1 MFQEKIQELI
11 ATESQEESENQVPL
25 SKEDED
31 RIFLQAI
38 EASSHGRYMY
48 GTGRNKSSSFA
59 SDAST
64 SFTPLEVAHQ
74 RIRELESAQS
84 QLQEE
89 VHELRSNIQ
98 SSNEW
103 RLQTE
108 EMMRRMM
115 EQMMEERERFRAG
128 QLPPDGP
135 GIDIRQ
141 IRHQM
146 FSLEYIMFFNI

>member
-11 ATESQEESENQVPL
+11 ATESQEESGNQVPL

-135 GIDIRQ
+135 GIDQ
-141 IRHQM
+141 TD
-146 FSLEYIMFFNI
+146 SPPDV

>member
-11 ATESQEESENQVPL
+11 ATESQEESGNQVPL

-31 RIFLQAI
+31 CIFLQAI

-64 SFTPLEVAHQ
+64 SFTPLEVSHQ

-135 GIDIRQ
+135 GIDQ
-141 IRHQM
+141 TD
-146 FSLEYIMFFNI
+146 SPPDV

>member
-11 ATESQEESENQVPL
+11 ATESQEESGNQVPL

-59 SDAST
+59 SDATT

-135 GIDIRQ
+135 GIDQ
-141 IRHQM
+141 TD
-146 FSLEYIMFFNI
+146 SPPDV

>member
-11 ATESQEESENQVPL
+11 ATESQEESRNQVPL
-25 SKEDED
+25 SKEDKD
-31 RIFLQAI
+31 RISLQAI

-74 RIRELESAQS
+74 RIRELESTQS

-135 GIDIRQ
+135 GIDQ
-141 IRHQM
+141 TD
-146 FSLEYIMFFNI
+146 SPLDV

>member
-1 MFQEKIQELI
+1 M
-11 ATESQEESENQVPL
+11 ESQEEFRNQVPL

-48 GTGRNKSSSFA
+48 GTGRNKSFIFA

-115 EQMMEERERFRAG
+115 EQMMEEKERFRAG

-135 GIDIRQ
+135 GIDQ
-141 IRHQM
+141 TD
-146 FSLEYIMFFNI
+146 SPPDV

>member
-11 ATESQEESENQVPL
+11 ATESQEESGNQVPL

-115 EQMMEERERFRAG
+115 EQMMEERERFQAG
-128 QLPPDGP
+128 QLPSDGP
-135 GIDIRQ
+135 GIDQ
-141 IRHQM
+141 TY
-146 FSLEYIMFFNI
+146 SPPDV

>member
-11 ATESQEESENQVPL
+11 ATESQEESGNQVPL

-48 GTGRNKSSSFA
+48 GTSRNKSSSFA

-135 GIDIRQ
+135 GIDQ
-141 IRHQM
+141 TD
-146 FSLEYIMFFNI
+146 SPPDV

>member
-11 ATESQEESENQVPL
+11 ATESQEESGNQVPL

-48 GTGRNKSSSFA
+48 GTGRNKSFSFA

-89 VHELRSNIQ
+89 VHELQSNIQ

-115 EQMMEERERFRAG
+115 EQMMEERERFRAS
-128 QLPPDGP
+128 QLPLDGP
-135 GIDIRQ
+135 GIDQ
-141 IRHQM
+141 TD
-146 FSLEYIMFFNI
+146 SPLDV

>member
-11 ATESQEESENQVPL
+11 STESQEESGNQVPL

-31 RIFLQAI
+31 GIFLQAI

-48 GTGRNKSSSFA
+48 RTGRNKSSSFA

-135 GIDIRQ
+135 GIDQ
-141 IRHQM
+141 TD
-146 FSLEYIMFFNI
+146 SPPDV

>member
-11 ATESQEESENQVPL
+11 ATESQEESGNQVPL

-38 EASSHGRYMY
+38 EASSYGRYMY

-89 VHELRSNIQ
+89 VHELQSNIQ

-128 QLPPDGP
+128 QLLPDGP
-135 GIDIRQ
+135 GIDQ
-141 IRHQM
+141 TD
-146 FSLEYIMFFNI
+146 SPPDV

>member
-11 ATESQEESENQVPL
+11 ATESQEESGNQVPL

-31 RIFLQAI
+31 RIFLQVI

-74 RIRELESAQS
+74 RIRELESARS

-135 GIDIRQ
+135 GIDQ
-141 IRHQM
+141 TD
-146 FSLEYIMFFNI
+146 SPPDV

>member
-1 MFQEKIQELI
+1 M
-11 ATESQEESENQVPL
+11 

-59 SDAST
+59 SDTST
-64 SFTPLEVAHQ
+64 SFRPLEVAHQ

-115 EQMMEERERFRAG
+115 EQMMEERDRFRAG

-135 GIDIRQ
+135 GIDQ
-141 IRHQM
+141 TD
-146 FSLEYIMFFNI
+146 SPPDV

>member
-11 ATESQEESENQVPL
+11 ATESQEESGNQVPL

-48 GTGRNKSSSFA
+48 GTGRNKLSSFA

-74 RIRELESAQS
+74 WIRELESAQS
-84 QLQEE
+84 ELQEE

-103 RLQTE
+103 RLQTK
-108 EMMRRMM
+108 EMMHRMM

-135 GIDIRQ
+135 SIDQ
-141 IRHQM
+141 TD
-146 FSLEYIMFFNI
+146 SPPDV

>member
-11 ATESQEESENQVPL
+11 ATESQEESLNQVPL

-108 EMMRRMM
+108 EMMHRMM

-128 QLPPDGP
+128 QLPPDDP
-135 GIDIRQ
+135 GIDQ
-141 IRHQM
+141 TD
-146 FSLEYIMFFNI
+146 SPPDV

>member
-11 ATESQEESENQVPL
+11 ATESQEESGNQVPL

-74 RIRELESAQS
+74 QIRELESAQS

-98 SSNEW
+98 PSNEW

-135 GIDIRQ
+135 GIDQ
-141 IRHQM
+141 TD
-146 FSLEYIMFFNI
+146 SPPDV

>member
-25 SKEDED
+25 SKEYDD

-135 GIDIRQ
+135 GIDQ
-141 IRHQM
+141 TD
-146 FSLEYIMFFNI
+146 SPPDV

>member
-11 ATESQEESENQVPL
+11 ATESQEESRNQVPL

-135 GIDIRQ
+135 GIDQ
-141 IRHQM
+141 TD
-146 FSLEYIMFFNI
+146 SPLDV

>member
-11 ATESQEESENQVPL
+11 ATESQEESGNQVPL

-64 SFTPLEVAHQ
+64 SFTALEVAHQ

-135 GIDIRQ
+135 GIDQ
-141 IRHQM
+141 TD
-146 FSLEYIMFFNI
+146 SPPDV

>member
-11 ATESQEESENQVPL
+11 ATESQEESGNQVPL

-38 EASSHGRYMY
+38 EASSHDRYMY

-135 GIDIRQ
+135 GIDQ
-141 IRHQM
+141 TD
-146 FSLEYIMFFNI
+146 SPPDV

>member
-11 ATESQEESENQVPL
+11 ATESQEESRNQVPL
-25 SKEDED
+25 SKEDKD
-31 RIFLQAI
+31 RIFLQVI

-59 SDAST
+59 SNAST

-115 EQMMEERERFRAG
+115 EQMMEEKERFRAG

-135 GIDIRQ
+135 GIDQ
-141 IRHQM
+141 TD
-146 FSLEYIMFFNI
+146 SPPDV

>member
-1 MFQEKIQELI
+1 M
-11 ATESQEESENQVPL
+11 
-25 SKEDED
+25 
-31 RIFLQAI
+31 
-38 EASSHGRYMY
+38 
-48 GTGRNKSSSFA
+48 

-115 EQMMEERERFRAG
+115 EQMMEERERFQAG

-135 GIDIRQ
+135 GIDQ
-141 IRHQM
+141 TD
-146 FSLEYIMFFNI
+146 SPPDV

>member
-1 MFQEKIQELI
+1 M
-11 ATESQEESENQVPL
+11 ESQEESGNQVPL

-59 SDAST
+59 YDAST

-128 QLPPDGP
+128 QLPPDGL
-135 GIDIRQ
+135 GIDQ
-141 IRHQM
+141 TD
-146 FSLEYIMFFNI
+146 SPPDV

>member
-1 MFQEKIQELI
+1 M
-11 ATESQEESENQVPL
+11 ESQEESGNQVPL

-108 EMMRRMM
+108 EMMCRMM

-135 GIDIRQ
+135 GIDQ
-141 IRHQM
+141 TY
-146 FSLEYIMFFNI
+146 SPPDV

>member
-11 ATESQEESENQVPL
+11 ATEYQEESGNQVPL

-38 EASSHGRYMY
+38 EASSHGEYMY
-48 GTGRNKSSSFA
+48 GTGRNKSSIFA

-64 SFTPLEVAHQ
+64 SFTPVEVAHQ

-135 GIDIRQ
+135 GIDQ
-141 IRHQM
+141 ID
-146 FSLEYIMFFNI
+146 SPPDV

>member
-11 ATESQEESENQVPL
+11 ATESQEESGNQVPL

-31 RIFLQAI
+31 RIFLKAI

-135 GIDIRQ
+135 CIDQ
-141 IRHQM
+141 TD
-146 FSLEYIMFFNI
+146 SPPDV

>member
-11 ATESQEESENQVPL
+11 ATESQEESRNQVPL
-25 SKEDED
+25 LKEDED

-48 GTGRNKSSSFA
+48 GTGQNKSSSFA

-135 GIDIRQ
+135 GIDQ
-141 IRHQM
+141 TD
-146 FSLEYIMFFNI
+146 SPPDV

>member
-1 MFQEKIQELI
+1 M
-11 ATESQEESENQVPL
+11 ESQEESGNQVPL

-84 QLQEE
+84 QLQQE

-115 EQMMEERERFRAG
+115 EQMMEERERFRAN

-135 GIDIRQ
+135 GIDQ
-141 IRHQM
+141 TD
-146 FSLEYIMFFNI
+146 SPPDV

>member
-1 MFQEKIQELI
+1 MSIVLW
-11 ATESQEESENQVPL
+11 AQEESGNQVPL

-84 QLQEE
+84 QLQKE

-135 GIDIRQ
+135 GID
-141 IRHQM
+141 HTD
-146 FSLEYIMFFNI
+146 SPPDV